1 MPRRKAAEEV
11 AETKEIAAAEST
23 EKKRR
28 GRKPAGAV
36 SEDTGKKST
45 AGKTEAKTETAKDA
59 AAPKVEKK
67 GEKKTEEKPVAVKK
81 AEPEVSAVIQCS
93 AGQVTVKDLTTAAA
107 EAYKA
112 AHEGA
117 EIENI
122 TIYIKPEENAVYY
135 VVNGDDS
142 EGNNKLALI

>member
-11 AETKEIAAAEST
+11 AETKEIVAAEPA
-23 EKKRR
+23 EKKKR
-28 GRKPAGAV
+28 GRKPASAV
-36 SEDTGKKST
+36 SEETVKKT
-45 AGKTEAKTETAKDA
+45 TVKKTEAKKAAEEADIET
-59 AAPKVEKK
+59 AAPKEEKK
-67 GEKKTEEKPVAVKK
+67 AAAAKK
-81 AEPEVSAVIQCS
+81 AEPKVSAVIQCS
-93 AGQVTVKDLTTAAA
+93 AGQVTVEDLTAR
-107 EAYKA
+107 AYKE

>member
-1 MPRRKAAEEV
+1 MPRKKVSEEAVETTV
-11 AETKEIAAAEST
+11 AVADEPA

-28 GRKPAGAV
+28 GRKPAVKKDEPEQAAV
-36 SEDTGKKST
+36 EQV
-45 AGKTEAKTETAKDA
+45 AEPAE
-59 AAPKVEKK
+59 APKKRTAAKKPEPKEAEKK
-67 GEKKTEEKPVAVKK
+67 
-81 AEPEVSAVIQCS
+81 PEVSAVIQCS
-93 AGQVTVKDLTTAAA
+93 AGQVSVKDVTDAAV

-117 EIENI
+117 EIETV

-142 EGNNKLALI
+142 AGNNKIPLI

>member
-1 MPRRKAAEEV
+1 MPRKKAAEEV
-11 AETKEIAAAEST
+11 TETTEIMTAEP

-28 GRKPAGAV
+28 GRKPASAAG
-36 SEDTGKKST
+36 EDTVKKT
-45 AGKTEAKTETAKDA
+45 TAKKAETKKTAETTDIEA
-59 AAPKVEKK
+59 AAPK
-67 GEKKTEEKPVAVKK
+67 AVKK
-81 AEPEVSAVIQCS
+81 VAAKQAEPKVSAVIQCS
-93 AGQVTVKDLTTAAA
+93 AGQVTVEDLTTAAA

-117 EIENI
+117 EIEDI

>member
-11 AETKEIAAAEST
+11 AGTKEIVAAEPA
-23 EKKRR
+23 EKKKR
-28 GRKPAGAV
+28 GRKPASAV
-36 SEDTGKKST
+36 SEETVKKT
-45 AGKTEAKTETAKDA
+45 TVKKTEAKKAAEEADIET
-59 AAPKVEKK
+59 AAPKEEKK
-67 GEKKTEEKPVAVKK
+67 AAAAKK
-81 AEPEVSAVIQCS
+81 AEPKVSAVIQCS
-93 AGQVTVKDLTTAAA
+93 AGQVTVEDLTAAA
-107 EAYKA
+107 ARAYKE

>member
-1 MPRRKAAEEV
+1 MPRKKVSEEAVETTV
-11 AETKEIAAAEST
+11 AVADEPA

-28 GRKPAGAV
+28 GRKPAV
-36 SEDTGKKST
+36 KKD
-45 AGKTEAKTETAKDA
+45 EPETAAEQA
-59 AAPKVEKK
+59 AVEQVAEPAEAPKKRTAAKKPEPKEAEKK
-67 GEKKTEEKPVAVKK
+67 
-81 AEPEVSAVIQCS
+81 PEVSAVIQCS
-93 AGQVTVKDLTTAAA
+93 AGQVSVKDVTDAAV

-117 EIENI
+117 EIETV

-142 EGNNKLALI
+142 AGNNKIPLI

>member
-1 MPRRKAAEEV
+1 MNFKKKFHGKVFDDHLWPAAYSWTPRGFDYHMAAIEEKKAA
-11 AETKEIAAAEST
+11 AA
-23 EKKRR
+23 
-28 GRKPAGAV
+28 
-36 SEDTGKKST
+36 
-45 AGKTEAKTETAKDA
+45 
-59 AAPKVEKK
+59 
-67 GEKKTEEKPVAVKK
+67 KK
-81 AEPEVSAVIQCS
+81 AEPKVSAVIQCS
-93 AGQVTVKDLTTAAA
+93 AGQVTVEDLTAAA
-107 EAYKA
+107 ARAYKE

>member
-1 MPRRKAAEEV
+1 MPRKKVSEEAVETTV
-11 AETKEIAAAEST
+11 AVADEPA

-28 GRKPAGAV
+28 GRKPAV
-36 SEDTGKKST
+36 KKD
-45 AGKTEAKTETAKDA
+45 EPETAA
-59 AAPKVEKK
+59 EQVAEPAEAPKKRTAAKKPEPKEAEKK
-67 GEKKTEEKPVAVKK
+67 
-81 AEPEVSAVIQCS
+81 PEVSAVIQCS
-93 AGQVTVKDLTTAAA
+93 AGQVSVKDVTDAAV

-117 EIENI
+117 EIETV

-142 EGNNKLALI
+142 AGNNKIPLI

>member
-1 MPRRKAAEEV
+1 MLLCFWFGFCLCCFLVLHASDAGYPRFSLYPKEEKKAA
-11 AETKEIAAAEST
+11 AA
-23 EKKRR
+23 
-28 GRKPAGAV
+28 
-36 SEDTGKKST
+36 
-45 AGKTEAKTETAKDA
+45 
-59 AAPKVEKK
+59 
-67 GEKKTEEKPVAVKK
+67 KK
-81 AEPEVSAVIQCS
+81 AEPKVSAVIQCS
-93 AGQVTVKDLTTAAA
+93 AGQVTVEDLTAAA
-107 EAYKA
+107 ARAYKE